1 MSTTADEGHLRSGSN
16 FSDTATLTA
25 NSPTASAFIKPG
37 GVKEGSIASGPT
49 PIVVPPEHAAR
60 TLVLCFDGTGDQC
73 VSSSLIVVAGVV
85 NDLTIRFDADVCV
98 VFNLLGTP

>member
-25 NSPTASAFIKPG
+25 NSPQVSAFIKPG
-37 GVKEGSIASGPT
+37 GVLPVKEGSISSGPT

-73 VSSSLIVVAGVV
+73 V
-85 NDLTIRFDADVCV
+85 
-98 VFNLLGTP
+98 LLSFVQAL

>member
-25 NSPTASAFIKPG
+25 NSPPASAFIKPG
-37 GVKEGSIASGPT
+37 GVKEGSIAGGPT

-98 VFNLLGTP
+98 FNLLGTP

>member
-25 NSPTASAFIKPG
+25 NSPTASAFVKPG
-37 GVKEGSIASGPT
+37 GVKEGSISSGPT

-73 VSSSLIVVAGVV
+73 VLLLLSLWLAVL

-98 VFNLLGTP
+98 FNLLGTP

>member
-16 FSDTATLTA
+16 FSDTATLIA
-25 NSPTASAFIKPG
+25 NSPQASAFIKPG
-37 GVKEGSIASGPT
+37 DVHPVKERSISGGPS

-73 VSSSLIVVAGVV
+73 VLFASLIVCAGVV
-85 NDLTIRFDADVCV
+85 K
-98 VFNLLGTP
+98 